1 MIKVSFE
8 ARGSWRSR
16 GGAVHEKMATES
28 VRTFFRTYEQPPEE
42 VLVVAYSA
50 ERGGHGHNPVRLVK
64 TKPDPR
70 AAGVPVMIHVKGS
83 QGLKCLVQVPGWTD
97 RHLEKVISDG
107 PYLVKRKRCD
117 NGAEAE
123 IIDQAQESAEVPQD
137 DQAID
142 WSAYEEPAGE
152 ADPIEVPEEPT
163 APPEEREVAVVLTAP
178 VVPTVRETPLE
189 KLRRAKVPREEIER
203 LRTTMASI
211 VYRKVGD
218 REVPNTLQISVTAI
232 STAAREHMQLPMNK
246 VGDYR
251 GIINNFYK
259 SRIAL
264 FGYKHESSLDPD
276 AQLADWIIDAE
287 LVMDFVGGKNQLA
300 ALTKVRDLEV
310 AARKRHEEE
319 AAAAVPPPSAVAVE
333 EATETGFLEAE
344 ALLNMAARTLEA
356 RRAAEEELRLAREN
370 AEQLAE
376 EVRRR
381 EAELTEAR
389 AAHESSLA
397 LVAEAETKVGEF
409 VLSPD
414 VVEKIRRAKQ
424 RLDALVSDLGI

>member
-8 ARGSWRSR
+8 ARGSWHSR
-16 GGAVHEKMATES
+16 GETVHERMATES

-42 VLVVAYSA
+42 VVVVAYSA
-50 ERGGHGHNPVRLVK
+50 ERGGHGNNPVRLVK
-64 TKPDPR
+64 TRPDAR

-83 QGLKCLVQVPGWTD
+83 QGLKCLMQVPGWTD
-97 RHLEKVISDG
+97 RDLEKVISEG
-107 PYLVKRKRCD
+107 PYLLKRRKRD
-117 NGAEAE
+117 NGTEPE
-123 IIDQAQESAEVPQD
+123 IVESTEPVERAPETQVF
-137 DQAID
+137 D
-142 WSAYEEPAGE
+142 WPVHTEPTVDEE
-152 ADPIEVPEEPT
+152 PIEVPEEST
-163 APPEEREVAVVLTAP
+163 TLPEEHEKAVPLATPVLSA
-178 VVPTVRETPLE
+178 VRQTPLE
-189 KLRRAKVPREEIER
+189 KLRKAKVAQEEIER

-211 VYRKVGD
+211 VYREVGD
-218 REVPNTLQISVTAI
+218 KEVPNTLQVSVTAI

-276 AQLADWIIDAE
+276 AQLTDWIIDAD

-300 ALTKVRDLEV
+300 ALSKVRDLEV

-319 AAAAVPPPSAVAVE
+319 EAAAAPPPSAIAVE

-344 ALLNMAARTLEA
+344 ALLNMATRTLEA

-381 EAELTEAR
+381 EAELAEAR
-389 AAHESSLA
+389 VSHESSLS
-397 LVAEAETKVGEF
+397 LVAEAEAKVGEF
-409 VLSPD
+409 VLGPD
-414 VVEKIRRAKQ
+414 VIEKIRRAKQ